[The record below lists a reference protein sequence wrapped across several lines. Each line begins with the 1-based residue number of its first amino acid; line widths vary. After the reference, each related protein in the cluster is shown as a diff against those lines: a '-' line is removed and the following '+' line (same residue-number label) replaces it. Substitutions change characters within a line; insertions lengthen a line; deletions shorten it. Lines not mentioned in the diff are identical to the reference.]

1 MRLLITGAAG
11 FIGFSLAKKFLDQ
24 SYEVI
29 GLDNINKYYNPKLK
43 RDRLKLLKKY
53 KKFKFLKVDISDYHQ
68 LHKKVFQKYEFSA
81 VFNLAAQAGVRYSIE
96 YPDAYFK
103 SNIQGFFNIL
113 TLTKNYKSGT
123 LIYASTSS
131 VYGDQKK
138 FPIKETNDSNNP
150 LSFYAAS
157 KKTNEIMASSFFH
170 MYKTSSIGLR
180 FFTVYGPY
188 GRPDMSLFKFIKSG
202 INNESIELYN
212 YGKHTRD
219 FTYIDDIVN
228 SINMLFKKN
237 LKNTN
242 PVYEIFNIGNSKP
255 ISLKYFVQYIEKI
268 IGKKLKIKY
277 LPMQKGDVEKTH
289 SSPKK
294 LYDYINYKPKTS
306 IEDGIKYFYDWYIKY
321 HK

>member
-1 MRLLITGAAG
+1 MKLLITGAAG
-11 FIGFSLAKKFLDQ
+11 FIGFSLAKKFLDS
-24 SYEVI
+24 SYSVI
-29 GLDNINKYYNPKLK
+29 GLDNINEYYDPKLK
-43 RDRLKLLKKY
+43 INRLKVLKKY
-53 KKFKFLKVDISDYHQ
+53 KKFKFYKADISDYSQ
-68 LHKKVFQKYEFSA
+68 LEKKIYQKHKFSG

-96 YPDAYFK
+96 NPDAYFK
-103 SNIQGFFNIL
+103 SNILGFFNIIKL
-113 TLTKNYKSGT
+113 TEKYKSGT

-138 FPIKETNDSNNP
+138 FPIKENYDTNNP

-157 KKTNEIMASSFFH
+157 KKTNEIMASSFFK

-188 GRPDMSLFKFIKSG
+188 GRPDMSLFKFINSG
-202 INNESIELYN
+202 LNNKKIELYN

-228 SINMLFKKN
+228 SIFLLHQKNKKN
-237 LKNTN
+237 KK
-242 PVYEIFNIGNSKP
+242 PIYKIFNIGNAKP
-255 ISLKYFVQYIEKI
+255 VKLLSFVKYIEKI

-289 SSPKK
+289 SSPDK
-294 LYDYINYKPKTS
+294 LYKYINYKPKTS
-306 IEDGIKYFYDWYIKY
+306 VEEGVRNFYEWYIK
-321 HK
+321 HHI

>member
-1 MRLLITGAAG
+1 MKLLITGSAG
-11 FIGFSLAKKFLDQ
+11 FIGFSLAKKFLDS
-24 SYEVI
+24 SYSVI
-29 GLDNINKYYNPKLK
+29 GVDNINEYYDPKLK
-43 RDRLKLLKKY
+43 INRLKELKKY
-53 KKFKFLKVDISDYHQ
+53 KKFKFFKADISDYVQ
-68 LHKKVFQKYEFSA
+68 LEKKIYQKHKFSG

-96 YPDAYFK
+96 NPDAYFK
-103 SNIQGFFNIL
+103 SNILGFFNIIKL
-113 TLTKNYKSGT
+113 TEKYKSGT

-138 FPIKETNDSNNP
+138 FPIKENYDTNNP

-157 KKTNEIMASSFFH
+157 KKTNEIMASSFFK

-188 GRPDMSLFKFIKSG
+188 GRPDMSLFKFINSFL
-202 INNESIELYN
+202 NNKKIELYN

-228 SINMLFKKN
+228 SIFLLYQKNKKN
-237 LKNTN
+237 KKSI
-242 PVYEIFNIGNSKP
+242 YKIFNIGNAKP
-255 ISLKYFVQYIEKI
+255 IKLKSFVNYIEKI

-289 SSPKK
+289 SSPDK
-294 LYDYINYKPKTS
+294 LYKYINYKPKTS
-306 IEDGIKYFYDWYIKY
+306 VEEGIRNFYEWYIKY

>member
-1 MRLLITGAAG
+1 MKLLITGAAG
-11 FIGFSLAKKFLDQ
+11 FIGFSLAKKFLDL

-29 GLDNINKYYNPKLK
+29 GIDNINLYYDPKLK
-43 RDRLKLLKKY
+43 RDRLKLLNNY
-53 KKFKFLKVDISDYHQ
+53 KKFKFYKIDISNYNH
-68 LHKKVFQKYEFSA
+68 LHKKIFQKYKFSA

-96 YPDAYFK
+96 HPDAYFK
-103 SNIQGFFNIL
+103 SNINGFFNIL
-113 TLTKNYKSGT
+113 KLTKNFNSGT

-131 VYGDQKK
+131 VYGDQKI
-138 FPIKETNDSNNP
+138 FPIRETNDTNNP

-188 GRPDMSLFKFIKSG
+188 GRPDMSLFKFINSG
-202 INNESIELYN
+202 INNKKIELYN
-212 YGKHTRD
+212 YGKHSRD

-228 SINMLFKKN
+228 SIYLLFKKN
-237 LKNTN
+237 LKNKK
-242 PVYEIFNIGNSKP
+242 PVYEIFNLGNSKP
-255 ISLKYFVQYIEKI
+255 ISLKYFVKYIEKI

-294 LYDYINYKPKTS
+294 LYKYINYKPKTS
-306 IEDGIKYFYDWYIKY
+306 VENGIKNFYNWYINY